1 MSHNFCPCDN
11 CICVPICRHKPWHL
25 LNFDCQLMVEY
36 VRDYAGIEYGAYK
49 KVICDILNP
58 TAWRLDEK
66 YYIITVR
73 NETNA
78 E

>member
-1 MSHNFCPCDN
+1 MSHNFCPCNN
-11 CICVPICRHKPWHL
+11 CVCVPICRHKSWYT
-25 LNFDCQLMVEY
+25 LNFDCKLMAAYVVEY
-36 VRDYAGIEYGAYK
+36 HGVERGAYK

-58 TAWRLDEK
+58 TAWTIDEQF
-66 YYIITVR
+66 YIITVR